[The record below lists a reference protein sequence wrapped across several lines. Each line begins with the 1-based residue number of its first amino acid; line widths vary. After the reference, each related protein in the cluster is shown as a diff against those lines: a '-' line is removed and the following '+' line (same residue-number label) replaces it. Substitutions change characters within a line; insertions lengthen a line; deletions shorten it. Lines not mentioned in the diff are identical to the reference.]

1 MELTI
6 SDSNQK
12 ISFLET
18 KIAPLLARVQEKER
32 FKELEGILKDLKQ
45 LIKNNEAEDFHLFSQ
60 RDQYLCI
67 LEVIK

>member
-1 MELTI
+1 MESTI
-6 SDSNQK
+6 SDSNEK
-12 ISFLET
+12 ISFLEN
-18 KIAPLLARVQEKER
+18 KITPLLVKVQEKER
-32 FKELEGILKDLKQ
+32 FKESEEILKDLKQ